1 MIRLKELLRE
11 VVTTFSNWKMPTD
24 DILRREF
31 KVEHEMKGLS
41 YFDSP
46 EDFITAVKG
55 GKIITVNDS
64 LDKLI
69 MRRSRTADYKS
80 LLRLIKGYRS
90 YPEFRN
96 EKTLQDLY
104 DGFKDGKPME
114 YPIVFNLPGGK
125 LMIFSGNTRM
135 DVAFQLGIEPK
146 VILVDIG
153 QPGDEK

>member
-1 MIRLKELLRE
+1 MIRLKDLLRE
-11 VVTTFSNWKMPTD
+11 TVTTFNNWQMPSND
-24 DILRREF
+24 VLRREF

-46 EDFITAVKG
+46 EEFIDAVKG

-64 LDKLI
+64 LDKRI
-69 MRRSRTADYKS
+69 SRRSRTADFKS
-80 LLRLIKGYRS
+80 LLRLIKNYRS

-104 DGFKDGKPME
+104 DGFKEGRPME
-114 YPIVFNLPGGK
+114 LPIIFNLPGGK

-146 VILVDIG
+146 AILVDIG
-153 QPGDEK
+153 EPGDEK

>member
-1 MIRLKELLRE
+1 VIRLKDLLRE
-11 VVTTFSNWKMPTD
+11 TVTTFNNWQMPSND
-24 DILRREF
+24 VLRREF

-46 EDFITAVKG
+46 EEFIDAVKG

-64 LDKLI
+64 LDKRI
-69 MRRSRTADYKS
+69 SRRSRTADFKS
-80 LLRLIKGYRS
+80 LLRLIKNYRS

-96 EKTLQDLY
+96 ERTLQDLY
-104 DGFKDGKPME
+104 DGFKEGRPME
-114 YPIVFNLPGGK
+114 LPIIFNLPGGK

-146 VILVDIG
+146 AILVDIG
-153 QPGDEK
+153 EPGDEK